1 MAIPTVNEANGDFTH
16 YAVIDFQD
24 LQRSGFLSNLGAAN
38 QVKLASIPAGGGV
51 VYCVAYERTA
61 FAGATDITL
70 DVGTTT
76 GDPDEFIDG
85 LDVDG
90 MSAPVANTGDS
101 FVQSAGNTT
110 IAGGALPV
118 SLVQTETDIIA
129 EINGTHADLT
139 AGELF
144 IGLKILDPSKFVK

>member
-16 YAVIDFQD
+16 YANITFED
-24 LQRSGFLSNLGAAN
+24 LQRTGYLSNIGAAN
-38 QVKLASIPAGGGV
+38 QVKLCSIPAGGGV
-51 VYCVAYERTA
+51 VYAVAYERTA

-70 DVGTTT
+70 DVGTTA
-76 GDPDEFIDG
+76 GDPDEFIDN

-90 MSAPVANTGDS
+90 MSAPVANTGES
-101 FVQSAGNTT
+101 FVQAAGNTT

-118 SLVQTETDIIA
+118 KLVQTETDVIA

-144 IGLKILDPSKFVK
+144 IGLKILDPSKYVK

>member
-16 YAVIDFQD
+16 YAIITFED
-24 LQRSGFLSNLGAAN
+24 LQRTGYLSNIGAAN
-38 QVKLASIPAGGGV
+38 QVKLCSIPQGGGV
-51 VYCVAYERTA
+51 VYAVAYERTA

-76 GDPDEFIDG
+76 GDPDEFIDN

-101 FVQSAGNTT
+101 FVQAAGNTT

-118 SLVQTETDIIA
+118 KLVQTETDVIA

-144 IGLKILDPSKFVK
+144 IGLKILDPSKYVK

>member
-16 YAVIDFQD
+16 YATITFND
-24 LQRSGFLSNLGAAN
+24 LQKSGFLSTIGAAN
-38 QVKLASIPAGGGV
+38 QVKLATIPAGGGV
-51 VYCVAYERTA
+51 VYAVAYEAEA

-76 GDPDEFIDG
+76 GDPDEFIDN
-85 LDVDG
+85 LDVDA
-90 MSAPVANTGDS
+90 MSAPVANTGDL
-101 FVQSAGNTT
+101 FVQGAGNTT

-118 SLVQTETDIIA
+118 KLVQTDTDIIA

-139 AGELF
+139 AGKLF
-144 IGLKILDPSKFVK
+144 IGLKILDPSKFV